1 MPHDPAMSSSGIKV
15 FVKLLV
21 PCNCGLRAVA
31 IMIEPVIPAEVDN
44 VMIYFNFSLL
54 NRLFS

>member
-1 MPHDPAMSSSGIKV
+1 MPHDPAISSSGIKV

-31 IMIEPVIPAEVDN
+31 IMIEPVIPAETDN
-44 VMIYFNFSLL
+44 VMI
-54 NRLFS
+54 